1 METENRIYEDFVDRY
16 SLVIMAGPCAIETQE
31 YLDIVAAEMVK
42 LSIKYNFKYVFKS
55 SFDKANRSSINSM
68 RGPGID
74 KGLQMLA
81 RVKSRFNVPV
91 MTDIHEAWQSNIVK
105 EVVDIIQIPA
115 YLCRQTDLLV
125 AAGYTGKIINIK
137 KAQFLAPWDMKNVVE
152 KIRST
157 GNNKIVLCERG
168 SCFGYNRLVV
178 DFTGM
183 LEMNKI
189 GVPIVFD
196 ATHSVQLPGGLG
208 TKTGGNREYVSY
220 LAKAAAAIGINN
232 FFFETHPEP
241 DIAISDGPN
250 MLALKNMEL
259 LIQQLIEIKNLVN
272 TYE

>member
-1 METENRIYEDFVDRY
+1 METENRIYEDFVDRD